1 MLFEHDGPCF
11 LLYCEMAEMTP
22 PGYFTYLFISFD
34 RLPLSHTHTCMR
46 RRIKPSK
53 DHNKGKKH

>member
-34 RLPLSHTHTCMR
+34 RLPLSHTHTLA
-46 RRIKPSK
+46 
-53 DHNKGKKH
+53 